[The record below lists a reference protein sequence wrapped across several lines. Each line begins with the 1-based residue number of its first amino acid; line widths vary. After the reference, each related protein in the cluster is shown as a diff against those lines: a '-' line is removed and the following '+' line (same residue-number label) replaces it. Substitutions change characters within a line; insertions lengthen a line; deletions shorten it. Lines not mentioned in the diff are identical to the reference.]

1 MKVIGI
7 NGSPR
12 KKNNTATMLDFALE
26 GAKSMGAEV
35 EKFNLY
41 DLRFTGCASC
51 FACKLIGG
59 ASHGRCALRDDL
71 SPVLDKIRSADAL
84 ILATPI
90 YFGDVSGMTRCFLER
105 LWFPSL
111 MYRAD
116 GEVAYNKKLKNGI
129 IYTMNVEDP
138 YEYNYDHMF
147 SQNESMFEQYVG
159 ETKSICA
166 TDTYQYGDYSKFESG
181 IFDPQH
187 KLEVHNSQFPK
198 DCERAY
204 ALGAELVK

>member
-1 MKVIGI
+1 MNVIGI

-12 KKNNTATMLDFALE
+12 KKNNTATMLNFALE
-26 GAKSMGAEV
+26 GAKSMGAVV
-35 EKFNLY
+35 EKVNLY
-41 DLRFTGCASC
+41 DLKYTGCVSC
-51 FACKLIGG
+51 FACKLIDGTY
-59 ASHGRCALRDDL
+59 HGRCALKDDL
-71 SPVLDKIRSADAL
+71 NSVLEKIRSSDAL

-111 MYRAD
+111 LYRAD
-116 GEVAYNKKLKNGI
+116 GEVAYDKKLRTGI

-138 YEYNYDHMF
+138 YEYNYDRMF
-147 SQNESMFEQYVG
+147 SQNEAMFEQYVG
-159 ETKSICA
+159 ETRSIFTA
-166 TDTYQYGDYSKFESG
+166 DTYQYSDYSKYESG
-181 IFDPQH
+181 IFDAQH
-187 KLEVHNSQFPK
+187 KLEVHNSRFNN